1 MDMEVAQV
9 ESDDTKGKRVY
20 TGKKRA
26 IKCSL
31 FFKTANIQVPFSPE
45 PTITACADLCPLY
58 CLRRNLF
65 YSQGQL

>member
-20 TGKKRA
+20 TGKKKA

-45 PTITACADLCPLY
+45 PTITAPCRFMSLVLLAT
-58 CLRRNLF
+58 
-65 YSQGQL
+65 